1 MLLLETVSKKRTK
14 KYSIMERDYRAV
26 AQSWLDGSYDEAT
39 KQEVRALM
47 SGDPAALEDAFYR
60 NLEFGTGGL
69 RGIMGAGTNRMN
81 RYTVGMA
88 TQGLANYIRKH
99 HPVAG
104 TCLCISHDNRNH
116 SREFALITAD
126 VLSANGFDVYIFDSL
141 RPTPE
146 LSYAVRLKKAVAG
159 VMITASHNPKEY
171 NGYKVFW
178 SDGGQVTSPVDKEI
192 VAEVNRIG
200 SPAEVRFVP
209 GEDAG
214 IIRTMGEDVDS
225 AYLKDILSLTLSP
238 ESVARH
244 NDIRIVYTPLHGT
257 GVRLVPRALDML
269 GFKNV
274 FHVPEQDVNDGDF
287 PTVKSPNPEEPSALK
302 MALETAERNSADI
315 VLATDPDADRVGV
328 AVRDG
333 NGKMILLNG
342 NQTASILTY
351 YILTRWKELGKLSCR
366 NEPGMLSSWNPYIVK
381 TIVTTG
387 LLKAIAS
394 DFGVRTYDVLTG
406 FKYIAEVVKENEGR
420 AVFVCGGEE
429 SYGFNVGEFVR
440 DKDAVISCS
449 MVAEAAAWAA
459 DRGKTLYG
467 LLEEIYSKYGY
478 YREKLLS
485 YTMKGKS
492 GLEKIASL
500 MAKFRAVP
508 LKSVGGAPVARV
520 IDYSE
525 PEKTGLPSS
534 NVLQYVAEDGT
545 VLTVRPSGT
554 EPKIKFYIGLSEKA
568 DGCSLTDA
576 AVRADERIAAIEN
589 EVNAMVS

>member
-209 GEDAG
+209 GEGAG

-366 NEPGMLSSWNPYIVK
+366 NPYIVK

-500 MAKFRAVP
+500 MAEFRAAP

-520 IDYSE
+520 IDYAE

-554 EPKIKFYIGLSEKA
+554 EPKIKFYIGLSERA
-568 DGCSLTDA
+568 DGCSLADA